1 MFEKS
6 IRILSKI
13 HFEHFDVV
21 LVNVV
26 FDQNL
31 SHPVPFAG
39 DVDALDGLSQPDPAT
54 TSFVHSS
61 EFPQVFAFDDGEALA
76 LRGLSQP
83 APLFLSVSSDPQ
95 GVEFFGE
102 DFAHPPPTA
111 LGD

>member
-1 MFEKS
+1 MKIQFVYYQN
-6 IRILSKI
+6 I
-13 HFEHFDVV
+13 HFEHFDV

-54 TSFVHSS
+54 TSFVLSS

-76 LRGLSQP
+76 LR
-83 APLFLSVSSDPQ
+83 
-95 GVEFFGE
+95 
-102 DFAHPPPTA
+102 
-111 LGD
+111 